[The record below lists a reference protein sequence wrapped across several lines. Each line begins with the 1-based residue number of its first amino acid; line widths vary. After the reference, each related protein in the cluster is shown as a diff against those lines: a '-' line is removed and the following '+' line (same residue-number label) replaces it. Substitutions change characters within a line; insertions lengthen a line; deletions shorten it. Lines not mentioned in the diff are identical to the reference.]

1 MYITPN
7 NMFSLSPIKRK
18 KFIAYYIPSL
28 FGIGILNVLARLE
41 ENMSPILIILFLML
55 DVFMI
60 ITVIRRL
67 KDLRHT
73 KIAIF
78 LFFVIS
84 FIPIINIGM
93 LLYLCCAKSKIKDN
107 LL

>member
-41 ENMSPILIILFLML
+41 GNMSPILIILF
-55 DVFMI
+55 F
-60 ITVIRRL
+60 R
-67 KDLRHT
+67 
-73 KIAIF
+73 
-78 LFFVIS
+78 FVICNYS
-84 FIPIINIGM
+84 VFYIIVFRAVLSIFFCI
-93 LLYLCCAKSKIKDN
+93 LQVFLIFC
-107 LL
+107 

>member
-28 FGIGILNVLARLE
+28 FGIGILHLLASLE
-41 ENMSPILIILFLML
+41 ENMVPILIILFLML
-55 DVFMI
+55 DAFMI

-67 KDLRHT
+67 KDLKQT
-73 KIAIF
+73 KTDIF
-78 LFFVIS
+78 WFFVIS
-84 FIPIINIGM
+84 FIPFIHIGM
-93 LLYLCCAKSKIKDN
+93 FLYLCCAKSKIKDD